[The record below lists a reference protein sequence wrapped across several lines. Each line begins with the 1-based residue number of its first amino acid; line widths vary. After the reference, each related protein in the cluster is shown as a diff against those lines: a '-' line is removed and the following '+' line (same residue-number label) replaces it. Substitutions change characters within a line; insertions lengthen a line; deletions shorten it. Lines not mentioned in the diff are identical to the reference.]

1 MGNTLCDWTKLLA
14 FMTLVKLF
22 NFILFLTFFHNTLNG
37 QKELRVGYINMEYIL
52 SNIEDFEVANK
63 EFEYKIDQ
71 WKKEISKKETQI
83 KIKREELEFEKDLI
97 PNQIYL
103 KRSKELDYD
112 FKELE
117 SYRNKRFGPEGDWLI
132 QEKILIQPIQ
142 DEVLAIVQQIAEK
155 NKFDFIFDK
164 SSAVIMLY
172 SEKKYDISELVLR
185 SILRQEKIENLEIAF
200 DDERKKELEEKRN
213 LVIEKNKK
221 RRDSISRL
229 RELRKIEIKRKRDSL
244 LNIKRKIK
252 T

>member
-1 MGNTLCDWTKLLA
+1 
-14 FMTLVKLF
+14 
-22 NFILFLTFFHNTLNG
+22 
-37 QKELRVGYINMEYIL
+37 MEYIL

-71 WKKEISKKETQI
+71 WKNEILKKETEI
-83 KIKREELEFEKDLI
+83 KTKREELEFEKDLI

-103 KRSKELDYD
+103 KRSKELEYD
-112 FKELE
+112 FKELDN
-117 SYRNKRFGPEGDWLI
+117 YRNKRFGPEGDWLI

-142 DEVLAIVQQIAEK
+142 DEVLAIVQKIADK

-185 SILRQEKIENLEIAF
+185 SILRQEKIENLEIEF
-200 DDERKKELEEKRN
+200 EDERKKELEEKRK
-213 LVIEKNKK
+213 LAEQKNKK

-244 LNIKRKIK
+244 ISVKRKIK

>member
-1 MGNTLCDWTKLLA
+1 MIKI
-14 FMTLVKLF
+14 KLF
-22 NFILFLTFFHNTLNG
+22 NFLLTLILFCNVLNA
-37 QKELRVGYINMEYIL
+37 QKQLRVGYINMDYIL

-71 WKKEISKKETQI
+71 WKNEISKKENEI
-83 KIKREELEFEKDLI
+83 KTKREELDFEKDII

-112 FKELE
+112 FKELDN
-117 SYRNKRFGPEGDWLI
+117 YRNKRFGPEGDWLI

-142 DEVLAIVQQIAEK
+142 DEVLAIVQKIADK

-185 SILRQEKIENLEIAF
+185 SILRQEKIENLEIEF
-200 DDERKKELEEKRN
+200 EDERKKELEEKRK
-213 LVIEKNKK
+213 LAEQKNKK
-221 RRDSISRL
+221 RRDSISKL
-229 RELRKIEIKRKRDSL
+229 RELRKIEIKKRRDSL
-244 LNIKRKIK
+244 INVKRKIK

>member
-1 MGNTLCDWTKLLA
+1 MIKI
-14 FMTLVKLF
+14 KLF
-22 NFILFLTFFHNTLNG
+22 NFLLYFILICNLLNA
-37 QKELRVGYINMEYIL
+37 QKELRVGYINMDYIL

-71 WKKEISKKETQI
+71 WKNEILKKETEI
-83 KIKREELEFEKDLI
+83 KTKREELEFEKDLI

-103 KRSKELDYD
+103 KRSKELEYD
-112 FKELE
+112 FKELDN
-117 SYRNKRFGPEGDWLI
+117 YRNKRFGPEGDWLI

-142 DEVLAIVQQIAEK
+142 DEVLAIVQKIADK

-185 SILRQEKIENLEIAF
+185 GILRQEKIENLEIEF
-200 DDERKKELEEKRN
+200 DDKRKKELEEKRK
-213 LVIEKNKK
+213 LVEQKNKK

-229 RELRKIEIKRKRDSL
+229 RDLRKIEIKRKRDSL
-244 LNIKRKIK
+244 ISVKRKIK
-252 T
+252 N

>member
-1 MGNTLCDWTKLLA
+1 MIKI
-14 FMTLVKLF
+14 KLF
-22 NFILFLTFFHNTLNG
+22 NFLLTLILFCSLLNA
-37 QKELRVGYINMEYIL
+37 QKELRVGYINMDYIL

-71 WKKEISKKETQI
+71 WKNEISKKENEI
-83 KIKREELEFEKDLI
+83 KTMREELDFEKDLI
-97 PNQIYL
+97 PNQIYM

-112 FKELE
+112 FKELDN
-117 SYRNKRFGPEGDWLI
+117 YRNKRFGPEGDWLI

-142 DEVLAIVQQIAEK
+142 DEVLAIVQKIADK

-185 SILRQEKIENLEIAF
+185 SILRQEKIENLEIEF
-200 DDERKKELEEKRN
+200 EDERKKELEEKRK
-213 LVIEKNKK
+213 LAEQKNKK
-221 RRDSISRL
+221 RRDSISKL
-229 RELRKIEIKRKRDSL
+229 RELRKIEIKRRRDSL
-244 LNIKRKIK
+244 INAKRKIK

>member
-1 MGNTLCDWTKLLA
+1 MIKI
-14 FMTLVKLF
+14 KLF
-22 NFILFLTFFHNTLNG
+22 NFLLSFILICNLLNA
-37 QKELRVGYINMEYIL
+37 QKELRVGYINMDYIL

-71 WKKEISKKETQI
+71 WKNEILKKETEI
-83 KIKREELEFEKDLI
+83 KTKREELEFEKDLI

-103 KRSKELDYD
+103 KRSKELEYD
-112 FKELE
+112 FKELDN
-117 SYRNKRFGPEGDWLI
+117 YRNKRFGPEGDWLI

-142 DEVLAIVQQIAEK
+142 DEVLAIVQKIADK

-185 SILRQEKIENLEIAF
+185 SILRQEKIENLEIEF
-200 DDERKKELEEKRN
+200 EDERKKELEEKRK
-213 LVIEKNKK
+213 LAEQKNKK

-244 LNIKRKIK
+244 ISVKRKIK
-252 T
+252 I

>member
-1 MGNTLCDWTKLLA
+1 MIKI
-14 FMTLVKLF
+14 KLF
-22 NFILFLTFFHNTLNG
+22 NFLLSLILLCNLLNA
-37 QKELRVGYINMEYIL
+37 QKELRVGYINMDYIL

-71 WKKEISKKETQI
+71 WKNEISKKETEI
-83 KIKREELEFEKDLI
+83 KTKREELEFEKDLI

-112 FKELE
+112 FKELDN
-117 SYRNKRFGPEGDWLI
+117 YRNKRFGPEGDWLI

-142 DEVLAIVQQIAEK
+142 DEVLAIVQKIAEK

-185 SILRQEKIENLEIAF
+185 SILRQEKIENLEIEF
-200 DDERKKELEEKRN
+200 DDKRKKELEEKKK
-213 LVIEKNKK
+213 LVEQKNKK

-229 RELRKIEIKRKRDSL
+229 RDLRKIEIKRKRDSL
-244 LNIKRKIK
+244 ISVKRKIK
-252 T
+252 N

>member
-1 MGNTLCDWTKLLA
+1 MIKINLLN
-14 FMTLVKLF
+14 FLLP
-22 NFILFLTFFHNTLNG
+22 FILIFNLLNA
-37 QKELRVGYINMEYIL
+37 QKELRVGYINMDYIL
-52 SNIEDFEVANK
+52 SNIEDFEIANK

-71 WKKEISKKETQI
+71 WKNEILKKETEI
-83 KIKREELEFEKDLI
+83 KTKREELEFEKDLI

-103 KRSKELDYD
+103 KRSKELEYD
-112 FKELE
+112 FKELDN
-117 SYRNKRFGPEGDWLI
+117 YRNKRFGPEGDWLI

-142 DEVLAIVQQIAEK
+142 DEVLAIVQKIADK

-185 SILRQEKIENLEIAF
+185 SILRQEKIENLEIEF
-200 DDERKKELEEKRN
+200 EDERKKELEEKRK
-213 LVIEKNKK
+213 VAEQKNKK

-244 LNIKRKIK
+244 ISVKRKIK

>member
-1 MGNTLCDWTKLLA
+1 MIKINLLN
-14 FMTLVKLF
+14 FLLPLILIF
-22 NFILFLTFFHNTLNG
+22 NLLNA
-37 QKELRVGYINMEYIL
+37 QKELRVGYINMDYIL

-71 WKKEISKKETQI
+71 WKNEISKKETEI
-83 KIKREELEFEKDLI
+83 KTKREELEFEKDLI

-103 KRSKELDYD
+103 KRSKELEYD
-112 FKELE
+112 FKELDN
-117 SYRNKRFGPEGDWLI
+117 YRNKRFGPEGDWLI

-142 DEVLAIVQQIAEK
+142 DEVLAIVQKIADK

-185 SILRQEKIENLEIAF
+185 SILRQEKIENLEIEF
-200 DDERKKELEEKRN
+200 EDERKKELEEKRR
-213 LVIEKNKK
+213 LAEQKNKK

-244 LNIKRKIK
+244 ISVKRKIK

>member
-1 MGNTLCDWTKLLA
+1 MIKINLLN
-14 FMTLVKLF
+14 FLLP
-22 NFILFLTFFHNTLNG
+22 FILIFNLLNA
-37 QKELRVGYINMEYIL
+37 QKELRVGYINMDYIL

-71 WKKEISKKETQI
+71 WKNEILKKETEI
-83 KIKREELEFEKDLI
+83 KTKREELELEKDLI

-103 KRSKELDYD
+103 KRSKELEYD
-112 FKELE
+112 FKELDN
-117 SYRNKRFGPEGDWLI
+117 YRNKRFGPEGDWLV

-142 DEVLAIVQQIAEK
+142 DEVLAIVQKIADK

-185 SILRQEKIENLEIAF
+185 SILRQEKIENLEIEF
-200 DDERKKELEEKRN
+200 EDERKKELEEKRK
-213 LVIEKNKK
+213 LAEQKNKK

-244 LNIKRKIK
+244 ISVKRKIK

>member
-1 MGNTLCDWTKLLA
+1 MIKI
-14 FMTLVKLF
+14 KLF
-22 NFILFLTFFHNTLNG
+22 NFLLTLILICNLLNA
-37 QKELRVGYINMEYIL
+37 QKELRVGYVNMDYIL

-71 WKKEISKKETQI
+71 WKNEILKKETEI
-83 KIKREELEFEKDLI
+83 KTKREELEFEKDLI

-103 KRSKELDYD
+103 KRSKELEYD
-112 FKELE
+112 FKELDN
-117 SYRNKRFGPEGDWLI
+117 YRNKRFGPEGDWLI

-142 DEVLAIVQQIAEK
+142 DEVLAIVQKIADK

-185 SILRQEKIENLEIAF
+185 SILRQEKIENLEIEF
-200 DDERKKELEEKRN
+200 EDERKKELEEKRK
-213 LVIEKNKK
+213 LAEQKNKT

-244 LNIKRKIK
+244 ISVKRKIK

>member
-1 MGNTLCDWTKLLA
+1 MIKI
-14 FMTLVKLF
+14 KLF
-22 NFILFLTFFHNTLNG
+22 NFLLTLILFCSLLNA
-37 QKELRVGYINMEYIL
+37 QKQLRVGYINMDYIL

-71 WKKEISKKETQI
+71 WKNEISKKENEI
-83 KIKREELEFEKDLI
+83 KTMREELDFEKDLI
-97 PNQIYL
+97 PNQIYM

-112 FKELE
+112 FKELDN
-117 SYRNKRFGPEGDWLI
+117 YRNKRFGPEGDWLI

-142 DEVLAIVQQIAEK
+142 DEVLAIVQKIADK

-185 SILRQEKIENLEIAF
+185 SILRQEKIENLEIEF
-200 DDERKKELEEKRN
+200 EDERKKELEEKRK
-213 LVIEKNKK
+213 LAEQKNKK
-221 RRDSISRL
+221 RRDSISKL
-229 RELRKIEIKRKRDSL
+229 RELRKIEIKRRRDSL
-244 LNIKRKIK
+244 INAKRKIK